1 MSRES
6 NAGVSQ
12 REVEKSMDKEYIAVL
27 LIEILF
33 EKGLVNQQTYIN
45 AKRRMRPHISHT
57 ALSAIK

>member
-6 NAGVSQ
+6 NASVSQ

-45 AKRRMRPHISHT
+45 SKRRMRSHISHT
-57 ALSAIK
+57 ALSAVK

>member
-6 NAGVSQ
+6 NASVSQ
-12 REVEKSMDKEYIAVL
+12 REMEKSMDKEYIAVL

-45 AKRRMRPHISHT
+45 AKKRMSPHISHT
-57 ALSAIK
+57 ALSAVK

>member
-6 NAGVSQ
+6 NASVSQ
-12 REVEKSMDKEYIAVL
+12 REAEKSMDKEYIAVL

-45 AKRRMRPHISHT
+45 AKRRMHPHISHT
-57 ALSAIK
+57 ALSAVK

>member
-1 MSRES
+1 MSRKS
-6 NAGVSQ
+6 DTNVSQ

-45 AKRRMRPHISHT
+45 AKKWMSSHISHT
-57 ALSAIK
+57 ALSAVK

>member
-6 NAGVSQ
+6 NASVSQ